1 MLLGGAITSIIFAVT
16 GLVLIGVKFQ
26 EFESALT
33 APQTPLVILGIL
45 VFVVL
50 VASLHEFAHAAA
62 LVYFGENPRRIGIML
77 FYLIPAFFCDITNA
91 WRLPNKNQRVLIAL
105 AGVVSTFGIAG
116 IVATIYAVTDT
127 KYSWLAIAAVIL
139 YIESVL
145 NLLPFIKL
153 DGYIALMAYLDEPKL
168 RDSTMEEWKYF
179 LLLLASR
186 QWKKLK
192 KLRAPRIFFGLGAS
206 LTPILILLFLASSF
220 ASASTGIT
228 VSIITGLLFLAIA
241 LLLLRGLQR
250 IYTIGNRMGSF
261 QGNILQR
268 ILAAGIGAMII
279 VLAGFIP
286 VSRTESGAYWEADGV
301 LVTNLELPAGGN
313 NNVVEL
319 YRSGLFMSQLVSTG
333 TITDKAI
340 SIKVPIQALFP
351 NVSIGGYLSEYSTA
365 KVIDYEGE
373 AISSPG
379 IAIIDLGYEPLYA
392 WIFDTVNW
400 TQ

>member
-62 LVYFGENPRRIGIML
+62 LVYFGESPRRIGIML

-91 WRLPNKNQRVLIAL
+91 WRLPNKNQRVLTAL

-139 YIESVL
+139 YIESAL
-145 NLLPFIKL
+145 NLLPFVKL
-153 DGYIALMAYLDEPKL
+153 DGYIMLMIYLDEPKL
-168 RDSTMEEWKYF
+168 RDLAMGEWKYF
-179 LLLLASR
+179 LLLLVSR
-186 QWKKLK
+186 KWEEIKELHA
-192 KLRAPRIFFGLGAS
+192 LRIVFGLGAS
-206 LTPILILLFLASSF
+206 LIPILILLFLASSF

-241 LLLLRGLQR
+241 LLLLRGVQR

-279 VLAGFIP
+279 ILAGFIP
-286 VSRTESGAYWEADGV
+286 LPRTESGSYWEANGA
-301 LVTNLELPAGGN
+301 LVTNVVVPAGAN
-313 NNVVEL
+313 SNVVEL
-319 YRSGLFMSQLVSTG
+319 RQTGLFVSQVVGTG
-333 TITDKAI
+333 TVTNETT
-340 SIKVPIQALFP
+340 SSEVPIQALSP
-351 NVSIGGYLSEYSTA
+351 NIAIDGYLPGQSVV
-365 KVIDYEGE
+365 KIIDYEGE

-379 IAIIDLGYEPLYA
+379 VVTIDLGYEPLYM
-392 WIFDTVNW
+392 WIFDTVTW